1 MAKHIMKLIAG
12 ILPTLALGTTVAA
25 LALVTAAPAAAAEG
39 QKQTN
44 SAKLAKP
51 LKEAQ
56 DDIKAKKFS
65 EAIAKLKEAEGTAGK
80 TPYDQ
85 HLINDMLT
93 FCYIKTN
100 AYADAA
106 KVMEAEI
113 DDGFTPQ
120 AEIPQKVRGLAEIN
134 YQLKNYD
141 KAIDFGNRAIKGGF
155 GDEQIRTLVGQ
166 AYYLK
171 GDWKGTLKFEQ
182 GLVDNQVKAGETPK
196 NESLQLILSSCV
208 KMSDAGCETHALE
221 QIVRYYPKPDYW
233 YQLLYTVRQQ
243 TSGNDA
249 NTLQT
254 YRLMSEL
261 DVLKNADDYTE
272 MAQLALE
279 SGSPGEAQKVLQK
292 GLDKNIF
299 TDQRAKERNQ
309 RLLENA
315 KKQAANDQ
323 ASLPKQEKDAEA
335 ASTGQKS
342 ISVGLA
348 YLGYGQYDKAIDE
361 LNKGIT
367 KGGLKD
373 QNQAR
378 LLLGIAQLK
387 GGHKDEAIK
396 TFGSVKGDAALER
409 LANLWTLHSK
419 EGSSSTAS
427 QGKLNE
433 HREPVARRRTGN
445 RSNRVTAA
453 TG

>member
-120 AEIPQKVRGLAEIN
+120 ADIPQKVRGLAEIN

-409 LANLWTLHSK
+409 LASLWTLHSK
-419 EGSSSTAS
+419 EGASSTAS